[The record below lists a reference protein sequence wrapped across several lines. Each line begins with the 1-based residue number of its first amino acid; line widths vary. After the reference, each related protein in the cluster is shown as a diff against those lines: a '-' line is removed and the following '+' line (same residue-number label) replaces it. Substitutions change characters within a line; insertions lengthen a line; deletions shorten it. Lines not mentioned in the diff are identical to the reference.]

1 MIKNKDVSNQLRLYT
16 IYSDHTKL
24 SKVMIWDRKH
34 VNDGNDVNIDHEK
47 LKNTDRMIAP
57 NNLTQN
63 LLLKVLENQEK
74 NRKWFIE
81 ECLKDFVSSEI
92 FIKKRKRYNF
102 ATEA

>member
-1 MIKNKDVSNQLRLYT
+1 
-16 IYSDHTKL
+16 
-24 SKVMIWDRKH
+24 MIWDRKH

-63 LLLKVLENQEK
+63 LLLTVLENQEK

-81 ECLKDFVSSEI
+81 ECLKDSRVIWNIYQET
-92 FIKKRKRYNF
+92 K
-102 ATEA
+102 AV